1 MNDITKYPKTRYLS
15 FSPSKDNIDVH
26 ETGLFDMNNFINKD
40 LIITTKMDGSN
51 LQMSQERLAARN
63 GKYANHKSFDLA
75 KVLYNEIGYKI
86 PNDFII
92 FGEWLYAKHSIHYDD
107 LISYFQVFAVY
118 DKSYNIYLNWQDVE
132 KLSDNLKLST
142 VQKLGSIKSN
152 VLTEIEQLITE
163 FGENYINQEGGEGIV
178 VRNSNSFSDFNNNV
192 AKYVRKNHVTTDEH
206 WTQQKLIRNILK

>member
-15 FSPSKDNIDVH
+15 FSPSKDNIDVR

-75 KVLYNEIGYKI
+75 KVLYNDIYYKI
-86 PNDFII
+86 PKDFII
-92 FGEWLYAKHSIHYDD
+92 FGEWLYAKHSIHYAN
-107 LISYFQVFAVY
+107 LISYFQVFAIY
-118 DKSYNIYLNWQDVE
+118 DKSNNIYLSWQNVE
-132 KLSDNLKLST
+132 QLTNSLNLNT
-142 VQKLGSIKSN
+142 VQKLGSIRSN
-152 VLTEIEQLITE
+152 NLTELEQLITQ
-163 FGENYINQEGGEGIV
+163 FGEHYINQGGEGIV
-178 VRNSNSFSDFNNNV
+178 VRNSESFSDFNNNV

-206 WTQQKLIRNILK
+206 WSSQKLIRNMLK